1 MTDAL
6 RDVDIRVKSQQSSP
20 EVPKDGTTRP
30 VVGTR
35 DGAIFSA
42 DWYLKQLMRGKIFQ
56 VAGGATNQGATDPG
70 TFGAGALDT
79 DEFDLLVSVPAN
91 TTIIPLGWT
100 VVCEAFGST
109 GLLEILLAWGTGAV
123 SGGTDLTLV
132 PVNQNT
138 GSGNT
143 SALTNRIV
151 ALAADSGTALV
162 QEGEIWRDG
171 LQLVEDIAANDNA
184 AWPSKFQWKAQ
195 SPDDLHII
203 EGAKFIA
210 GWVSAV
216 GATGF
221 QKFTWAEFETG
232 EDIG

>member
-1 MTDAL
+1 MADIQ
-6 RDVDIRVKSQQSSP
+6 REVDIRVKTQQSSS
-20 EVPKDGTTRP
+20 EAVSEGVTRVPA
-30 VVGTR
+30 GTR
-35 DGAIFSA
+35 DGAIFTA
-42 DWYLKQLMRGKIFQ
+42 DWYTKQLLRGKIFQ
-56 VAGGATNQGATDPG
+56 VAGGATNQGITDPG
-70 TFGAGALDT
+70 TFGPGALDS
-79 DEFDLLVSVPAN
+79 DEFDLLVTVPAN

-100 VVCEAFGST
+100 VVMEKFGST

-138 GSGNT
+138 GSGNV
-143 SALTNRIV
+143 SALTNNIV
-151 ALAADSGTALV
+151 ALAADGGTALTK
-162 QEGEIWRDG
+162 QGEIWRDG

-210 GWVSAV
+210 GWVAAV
-216 GATGF
+216 GGTGF
-221 QKFTWAEFETG
+221 QKFTWAEFKTG

>member
-42 DWYLKQLMRGKIFQ
+42 DWYTKQLMRGKIFQ
-56 VAGGATNQGATDPG
+56 VAGGATDQGITDPG
-70 TFGAGALDT
+70 TFGAGALDS
-79 DEFDLLVSVPAN
+79 DEFDLLVTVPAN

-100 VVCEAFGST
+100 VVMEKFGST
-109 GLLEILLAWGTGAV
+109 GLLELLLAWGTGAV

-138 GSGNT
+138 GSGNV
-143 SALTNRIV
+143 SALTNNIV
-151 ALAADSGTALV
+151 ALAADGGTALTK
-162 QEGEIWRDG
+162 QGEIHRDG

-184 AWPSKFQWKAQ
+184 AWPNRFQWKAQ
-195 SPDDLHII
+195 SPDDLYII
-203 EGAKFIA
+203 EGAKLIA
-210 GWVSAV
+210 GWIASV
-216 GATGF
+216 GGTGF

>member
-1 MTDAL
+1 MPYE
-6 RDVDIRVKSQQSSP
+6 RDVNVFAESQHGDAIKP
-20 EVPKDGTTRP
+20 DGTKQP
-30 VVGTR
+30 VKATR
-35 DGAIFSA
+35 DGAIFTA
-42 DWYLKQLMRGKIFQ
+42 DWYLKQLLRGRIHQ
-56 VAGGATNQGATDPG
+56 VAGGATNQGITDPG

-79 DEFDLLVSVPAN
+79 TEFDLLVEVP
-91 TTIIPLGWT
+91 TGTVIIPLGWT
-100 VVCEAFGST
+100 VVLEKFGAT

-132 PVNQNT
+132 PVNQNL
-138 GSGNT
+138 SSSKK
-143 SALTNRIV
+143 SALTNNIV
-151 ALAADSGTALV
+151 ALAAASGTALT

-184 AWPSKFQWKAQ
+184 AWPSRFQFKAQ
-195 SPDDLHII
+195 APDELFVI
-203 EGAKFIA
+203 EGPRFIA
-210 GWVSAV
+210 GWVSSV